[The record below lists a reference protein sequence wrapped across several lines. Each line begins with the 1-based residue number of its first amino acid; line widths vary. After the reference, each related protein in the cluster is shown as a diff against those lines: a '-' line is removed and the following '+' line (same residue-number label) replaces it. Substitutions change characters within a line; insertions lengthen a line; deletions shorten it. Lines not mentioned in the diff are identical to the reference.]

1 MKISD
6 LSNGRMLKVGDLV
19 KLTFNDLIGIIIAE
33 TDEHGWFKVMD
44 FNGNKWEC
52 NGVIMGPVDES
63 R

>member
-1 MKISD
+1 M
-6 LSNGRMLKVGDLV
+6 KVGDLV
-19 KLTFNDLIGIIIAE
+19 KLTFNDLIGVIIAE

-52 NGVIMGPVDES
+52 NGMIMGLVDEG